1 MANKKDDDFDFKWDD
16 DASFD
21 SELDNFGG
29 DVNEYHPDEL
39 KDAKKDRNP
48 VINKLKSIAPT
59 IHDAGSAVLAGAG
72 KQIGR
77 SIEDNV
83 PEVYQTYTNATY
95 VLSEA
100 ETLRNQVTDKVKP
113 WWNDTKR
120 TLRKLSQQLEG
131 QMPFGLDKKIL
142 KLVGEEERDQ
152 QYKQP
157 SKEDMRREQMNS
169 NINNIFELQMQKS
182 MEQQKDNILNR
193 TLDRRVA
200 NIHHKENAGFLS
212 KIAENAV
219 FQHAFTSSVFTAYL
233 KKDLELKYK
242 HFYIAEDTLEVFK
255 NHARAVDNKL
265 DAVIK
270 NTALPEADKIYMR
283 ERISTGLKNKL
294 ADTFNNKLQ
303 NYFGE
308 VSKKILRHVSEG
320 LDLGKILT
328 DALGSQVDMLEIM
341 NDPEMAAMGGMG
353 SEPSLFT
360 KKGLMH
366 LALGNIGGFFAKRA
380 LKPLWN
386 KVPQETQELLRQY
399 FRKGRNGLALLMDDL
414 RSGRIKGVPDELK
427 SLLQAITPKLNDKL
441 DKGFVLNEGFQT
453 LDQGAKF
460 TTKFVK
466 TVEDIIPGY
475 LAMQTR
481 YLEMMATNKDSG
493 IQTWNFK
500 TMSFENEKDRWARTR
515 ERIDVSNDAG
525 GYRLKTAVVETRK
538 MLEHK
543 AQRYGATGD
552 LIMDRVKKS
561 LQTYHPE
568 IELFIVNLAYSDE
581 YYQVKPDEF
590 VKELDAIVK
599 AESMDDLVK
608 MPLYRIGFED
618 IEHVK
623 QVAGFWLDM
632 LADRSRDGKTE
643 VMPDKAAIVS
653 FNNRLL
659 DERANITRSYTAIAE
674 DELRQGNF
682 DVLRALGAKVD
693 SKGNFVYNLR
703 ALRRNE
709 FKTTNKIDINK
720 DISKEEIEKYNET
733 FQYREWNNANDKN
746 ALLER
751 LKNFLGNMK
760 NMNPRDI
767 VDSGGKGMFAWF
779 WKKFKGE
786 NKEKEMEKAWE
797 KVLHNVDVT
806 KDFLVNTYNDATDTL
821 EGWYKQLHIS
831 SVQELLD
838 IIANADSTNAI
849 AWRLLKRMLIVK
861 NAEGKNELR
870 DLSDLDAAEW
880 YDWFS
885 HLSNP
890 SSAADQF
897 NKGTAAS
904 NLLLTLF
911 PLDIKALIFAI
922 NNDPDL
928 VKKMKLV
935 NQQFNSNDPETVKQ
949 RQDELKKL
957 AGAAIADTKKK
968 IESRSTAY
976 STMQSAKTDE
986 LSKNIAHQVKK
997 AKEDRAYE
1005 MNQISTTGFN
1015 GTVEHSYA
1023 QQQLDVLRH
1032 MDAVLGDFYHAFI
1045 SDKFRADERKRMK
1058 KTYGSV
1064 KDNGE
1069 YRHDNGPASKEDKI
1083 EFYFNQLNDL
1093 YDARNAAKVSKN
1105 EKDENEA
1112 TKKIVN
1118 IMKEIYGS
1126 DKVNAENLHDYVVRF
1141 DSEYNELKNK
1151 DDYVADNRS
1160 KIRVNETAEFNPYT
1174 LRTEKLSAEDMARYK
1189 SVAEHDAAIINDIIA
1204 KADEH
1209 NRDGLKLSDSQK
1221 SLMRTKEQRK
1231 LFITRAREA
1240 FLDQLKNMPNGQF
1253 IKAIPYASE
1262 IPQIGDTANEIRD
1275 LINNNRAALL
1285 SDVNYYIPIPLI
1297 YSILAK
1303 DYVKI
1308 IDNVDKNVQKYWR
1321 YAIKQML
1328 TSRMDSLHKY
1338 SGVITPLEMMGT
1350 LIQPVDNVLEF
1361 ITQLHDDVNDS
1372 LRTNDISSVNKS
1384 IARYRFMDK
1393 SEQEVKKSFDID
1405 FDDLIQLA
1413 SAKSMADYT
1422 NINKQLSEKYKRDI
1436 DIDNDTLIEA
1446 LSRVSDYRNAE
1457 KSKYAQR
1464 HNNAGYSSKI
1474 SDIKKKLNTFSNDT
1488 SKFKDKSSG
1497 ELDALTLD
1505 ALSRRYSNDIE
1516 FRRTSDIIES
1526 IRNNFSTYED
1536 INENGAE
1543 ALQRMLTGLLQHH
1556 EFAEGT
1562 TIDDL
1567 FEAITGK
1574 DYNTTVYGEE
1584 TDDITSIINNL
1595 KGIQPQPEI
1604 LALPLA
1610 NSHRKK
1616 LNGQS
1621 KKTKNKHRLKNAR
1634 KHASGG
1640 SYPSS
1645 TNRFRELARE
1655 YIGLTKLWD
1664 GKSMPDPAVL
1674 QKMQTGLAKF
1684 EYSSDKDYVNFRP
1697 YFKRRIQLDS
1707 TKALYDFLQRH
1718 PEYRDRHLESL
1729 VNNVCL
1735 CMRTAS
1741 ESQAQSPLN
1750 DADKLTLQG
1759 AAELLK
1765 LGPSARI
1772 GRNAAH
1778 SIILYPDNYPLML
1791 PVLYHEL
1798 GHIVDR
1804 NANALQPRALKE
1816 LTGYGA
1822 IDPGMVGHAAKG
1834 ARYEHHAD
1842 WYGIRKTYE
1851 SDNGPGKVHEYLRTL
1866 MKSVEGDK
1874 HHGDIY
1880 VKDSENAKPRI
1891 AIIGRGVDIGA
1902 YAYKIVRNDGTIDW
1916 IPLDD
1921 TYHISRAV
1929 YQIKDVYTGDTL
1941 ANPIQVISIE
1951 DIRKTQKSMTQGGTV
1966 GLCAYSPDTND
1977 YALATDDSDMKYR
1990 TNLMYRALRRYGM
2003 DPNKARK
2010 EGKEPIKEMY
2020 AKGGNFDLNEHMQLD
2035 DAAAKYIEKAMSKP
2049 GGPTAAEFKK
2059 IQKLHAEA
2067 LRRFITRNP
2076 SMRNAAAEQYL
2087 NNGIPVLQ
2095 WDTNK
2100 LSSLSPY
2107 DQQVGKMLFGDFYKR
2122 GGRYMNAGGRA
2133 HGTSIKGKNAN
2144 AVIELGYDTPID
2156 FNTLFTLDHES
2167 QHILD
2172 KRAQPGSYNLAKYA
2186 GREHIG
2192 VGAPWEHYANLGA
2205 IKSQIGRGNIDQL
2218 IEMMQYLNET
2228 ANDSVNDNRYLAKQI
2243 RRMLHKA
2250 GVDTSAY
2257 STTTKST
2264 AQEVDDGTEDI
2275 IRQLCK
2281 QGRNPKDWDT
2291 VSNQEKIQLL
2301 YWLKEN
2307 KANLAG
2313 MGINIADSSID
2324 KLIAKYSGSI
2334 KKYAK
2339 GGNIALAYSKQLLE
2353 DKKLDDELRKK
2364 YKYGK
2369 YFDEKYSSAELMQIR
2384 STLSPQEQQIFDAEC
2399 ADFNNNWLPRFVNR
2413 LKPFRSSRWEKHTN
2427 GIPVIDANKIN
2438 QNIKFSP
2445 WDREYINALLGA
2457 LTTTPAL
2464 ADPTSKLIWA
2474 RSNNQN
2480 KLLKGV
2486 LLHEASHIVDK
2497 DALPTANISIQDAH
2511 SGKGARFEKR
2521 ADWNAVKRLLAAG
2534 DINGVRG
2541 FINWLQRFAKEEKND
2556 PHRHITDVGWR
2567 ADLLTRAVKRYG
2579 YDLNQGLKHK
2589 RYAKGDNFDAAD
2601 VIQNYTNKYNEISG
2615 ITRSRYKDKASN
2627 SLIEST
2633 LAGKDYDDII
2643 DLENEMSWDAGD
2655 DGQLQNAI
2663 DYAKL
2668 CDKLEYLLRKAPILD
2683 KTDYYRQ
2690 WLNIPS
2696 TVHVAAIHL
2705 KEDTIKKHC
2714 PNLDA
2719 DFWSVLAEAKRN
2731 CPAMCA
2737 IKDPRYKNSG
2747 YIIRR
2752 LTASDKQYKALELF
2766 AIAHELGHIVA
2777 ERGTIYGTGG
2787 DLAHSGRGHYTE
2799 KHADMYGLKRYLTD
2813 VGPADLSHII
2823 NWLAWTASS
2832 SRGDDFA
2839 ESKSNGSDGRWRSD
2853 LIRRYIRMRKHKGD
2867 PLYANFK
2874 DEDLQSKF
2882 RNKYANGDA
2891 ISFDLPIDQ
2900 YGGYVDQP
2908 TEILGGSG
2916 IAGEAGGETIIPHK
2930 YNERFKELIYR
2941 CLKDTVGE
2949 NMARR
2954 VLRMMKP
2961 SDTTQDKLGI
2971 NLPDASDSR
2980 MFAKGGFFKRWWNK
2994 LFSHDEEPDKKDQ
3007 PESNEKRKKL
3017 AEELARIMEQLADA
3031 DEDNASGPTAD
3042 LFRRRDELEKEL
3054 NGLDNPIKTEDKP
3067 KEEYTQRHEPTSIR
3081 NILLNI
3087 MESNEAI
3094 YRKMGDGL
3102 LVVDLASMLD
3112 KLKNTELLNKLK
3124 SLKIGERIKNFIFG
3138 AYGTGKGLVHGAYN
3152 IGKNIVKTAA
3162 MNVGSFGRHMFTN
3175 KVCDVYLKSKIEGE
3189 KHGELKISASE
3200 LEHGAIFAD
3209 EECTKPIYSVADIHP
3224 PVYRKVNK
3232 NGTETPEKAINEEE
3246 AKDGLVDVEGN
3257 SLLRFG
3263 GKIGRFLRHVATT
3276 PLKAILTHKN
3286 WERLK
3291 GLGSS
3296 IMSGIGSGVN
3306 GLLDAY
3312 CDVYTTKKL
3321 EKPLV
3326 RGDSIKEGRLVRVLE
3341 GGKIKVVPTVF
3352 DIDGPCWLLVDD
3364 ETNPGE
3370 RKLGN
3375 NEVITETDITDGL
3388 CHKDGSPI
3396 ESTKIAKA
3404 TAMLRRAIGAVGN
3417 GIASLTGGAFGIG
3430 ATVIGW
3436 AWNKGKAAAGWVK
3449 DRVKDAFTAKNPYI
3463 DVYVIRNNAKK
3474 IVMHADELKT
3484 NKATHVYCYI
3494 DKETGKESPVLSA
3507 YGIDAPVYDMR
3518 GTKKEG
3524 TDEYDG
3530 TPVEIISQDDV
3541 DKQAIYDIAGNQLT
3555 KWAGR
3560 SLAGKIGTA
3569 ALGAVKVGWKALKGL
3584 GKGLWNVGKTVLG
3597 SVGTLL
3603 GEGGATIT
3611 GFFTKAWSSTLDFF
3625 KNSVI
3630 SRKDLQEIVG
3640 DRLLDIYGLLYK
3652 YMPRRKYIEGPD
3664 LDNNGAVDGSWEDYE
3679 QKRKEREAK
3688 REQSDQQ
3695 NKDGSNAEHD
3705 DRSFWSKVKDAF
3717 RSGFG
3722 GDGDDSSGGFFS
3734 NLLDMYM
3741 GYLGF
3746 KDAKGLFG
3754 KLFGRKGAAGATA
3767 ATNVA
3772 RAATVTEAAMSGKKG
3787 LFKRFAS
3794 FINGLF
3800 ARPQNVNG
3808 VVKAGGIYNAKKW
3821 LKELFFGNM
3830 SSGGEKRGIVNV
3842 IRGLF
3847 HKKGAAA
3854 AGEAAASSTA
3864 EAGKMATAWNWFKGL
3879 FGKGAAG
3886 KAAEKEIAALQAKA
3900 AAHHAKFMGAAAGKA
3915 ATNAAAKAAAKGVLG
3930 RIGARLAAATTANL
3944 SGPVIGQIIS
3954 AGMYLW
3960 TGYEIIKYFAT
3971 DSSKVKGLRPVRF
3984 KAYGVSPKYWE
3995 AIEDLE
4001 TDTFSEFKAGHA
4013 EGVPV
4018 DRLKKFGY
4026 KIDFLDAS
4034 EMAYGG
4040 DKLEYIKTWYRFK
4053 FVPFYQKYAQSI
4065 IIACKLDPNSQPKG
4079 DDIPDEVYSTI
4090 ILQLTKGFDRIN
4102 VGPLK
4107 ELKLDKVSYE
4117 KWLAK
4122 KREKDREEGL
4132 ESGKYNNKDLADN
4145 TLTGAASK
4153 LVGNVSDHLGYA
4165 WNEFKHG
4172 NILNAIGAV
4181 GKAHR
4186 AATVKL
4192 VAYVAQV
4199 VGGFVPGLFMGL
4211 FHNEKSTNEK
4221 AWDEVRF
4228 KLYGLDKAHVSKRE
4242 YERISKLIKDFEI
4255 HQIHVIDGEEKM
4267 VEEDL
4272 RDLAEEIFTERV
4284 RKNIK
4289 SRLSTSGLST
4299 IATSKDLYPES
4310 TGFVISW
4317 YKRIFLPIFALYAN
4331 GVRAAC
4337 GGKPGDNIVIDSIP
4351 ADQRADLL
4359 KEFERQAK
4367 AMLAKNIDTEILRL
4381 SPDGLF
4387 DYLAMR
4393 SEEDI
4398 AEFAK
4403 DSKDLVSEDELGF
4416 SAKLSRNLDDAG
4428 NDLAKAW
4435 SLKFKDPGKAL
4446 GLAIKGVG
4454 KAIWGTFKTV
4464 GKSIGQSVSDFL
4476 HGSANEHRW
4485 ETRFFD
4491 YGFTSRSGSSD
4502 VFKNQ
4507 NLRAMEEFEAEAGK
4521 QLLEDNTGKPDEQ
4534 YFVRIALNSGFIED
4548 CCQKVFGSGS
4558 GIGEYTLAAT
4568 NTRTLNSAILKYS
4581 TPIGWIDTLGSK
4593 FKNKVFGINT
4603 LSELKEKLIKYLVGN
4618 VKDNADPN
4626 KAKLNIKA
4634 KIGDIINYL
4643 DFWWTVRFKPVFDTF
4658 IGVIN
4663 GYGVEPDDID
4673 VDNIPEESRKQ
4684 AYDEYKKEVAAVLK
4698 KDNVLVYNLSAA
4710 GCAAYLKQLDEYR
4723 KDAKDGVINDAR
4735 NPLAKYYKEKEE
4747 EFENTVVAAVVAN
4760 APALDKEEKFRVA
4773 KSLAKASM
4781 EIDSE
4786 LNDVNIMSKYAAKD
4800 ILAKLGVIDL
4810 IHPSRS
4816 VKDTIYSIL
4825 LRLTVGENKYDTIAK
4840 NSSTFFRDDTLGK
4853 LFVDFLENAHKCLYG
4868 TDVDNLDKY
4877 LKEFAKSC
4885 AQSGL
4890 FVIKYKGVDMLL
4902 PNCEYLNAW
4911 INTEYRNISIDDPVA
4926 VYFSNWFAYRFM
4938 PYYAYFVTLV
4948 NKATDE
4954 KDPKKFPDISK
4965 LSVMRRNYIIDK
4977 LAKSEHKGLISFKA
4991 RSMKIDGYSIDAY
5004 FRKLN
5009 ETEGN
5014 AKAIGQGL
5022 RSNGRKF
5029 LEERRKELEKQLAED
5044 REKRK
5049 LTNQSK
5055 EDVKRYVE
5063 DKNLADVD
5071 VLSTGRPGALIG
5083 GKNTKQKGRSCTE
5096 EERQYIYNFLTS
5108 ELGLT
5113 PEQAAAVMGNMMAES
5128 TMSPTA
5134 INKDGGGDGAHG
5146 LFQWRGP
5153 RLKGG
5158 GGYTGLIP
5166 FAKALGLDPYSVEA
5180 QMKYFKHE
5188 IETVP
5193 YERSQFNKY
5202 VRSIVTDP
5210 RNPNKTIAQAA
5221 VGFRKGFERC
5231 GDYETRDSERVGYAK
5246 DFYRKYGPGEVPS
5259 HLPNT
5264 SVLDTATADNTGTTG
5279 AVTNTPPVATSQS
5292 TNVQADIATA
5302 PANTTSSVGV
5312 SGSKQPTY
5320 SGSYGNVSDQTK
5332 KACDYVTAHSHERSL
5347 GKCARYVANALQAA
5361 GYKFNRQPS
5370 AYMYHTNGI
5379 LTKMGFTCMGS
5390 TNARPQAGDVCVINR
5405 FKGHPHGHICMYNG
5419 QQWISDFRQR
5429 TASPYKAGAPGGIW
5443 YYRPN
5448 GSTTSSTNNATTN
5461 IVSNVNSDIVKNNQI
5476 VYEHAVNK
5484 VRNNSVVEQ
5493 VKPTP
5498 TSVISN
5504 TSTEGTNDN
5513 IRTLSAMQTDITNA
5527 NSGNAPIVSELKL
5540 ISSILSAFKGD
5551 VSGFIHMLTNTT
5563 GLAKTGDTTKP
5574 TTTVTNNK
5582 SISDEGLRI
5591 LVDKLNEL
5599 AQLITTT
5606 NPNAART
5613 SPKYH
5618 ARDDYMQGYPL
5629 QTNKV
5634 SS

>member
-1 MANKKDDDFDFKWDD
+1 MANKDDDFDFKWDD

-29 DVNEYHPDEL
+29 DVNEYHPDEV

-48 VINKLKSIAPT
+48 VISKLKSIAPT

-72 KQIGR
+72 KQIGK

-120 TLRKLSQQLEG
+120 TLRRLSQQLEG

-169 NINNIFELQMQKS
+169 NINDIFELQMQKS

-270 NTALPEADKIYMR
+270 NTALPEADKVYMS
-283 ERISTGLKNKL
+283 ERISSGLKNKL

-308 VSKKILRHVSEG
+308 VSKKILRHVNEG

-353 SEPSLFT
+353 SEPSLFS

-386 KVPQETQELLRQY
+386 KVPQETQELLKQY

-561 LQTYHPE
+561 LQAYHPE

-599 AESMDDLVK
+599 AESMDDLAK
-608 MPLYRIGFED
+608 MPLYNIGFED

-659 DERANITRSYTAIAE
+659 DERSNITRSYTAIAE

-709 FKTTNKIDINK
+709 FKTTNKININE

-733 FQYREWNNANDKN
+733 FQYREWANANDKN

-751 LKNFLGNMK
+751 LKNFLGNIK
-760 NMNPRDI
+760 NMNPRDV

-797 KVLHNVDVT
+797 KVLHGVDVT
-806 KDFLVNTYNDATDTL
+806 KDFLVNAYNDATNTL
-821 EGWYKQLHIS
+821 EGWYKQLHIH

-838 IIANADSTNAI
+838 IIANADSKNEK

-890 SSAADQF
+890 SSAAEQF

-1058 KTYGSV
+1058 ETYGSV

-1093 YDARNAAKVSKN
+1093 YDERNAAKVSKN
-1105 EKDENEA
+1105 IKDENEA

-1118 IMKEIYGS
+1118 IMKEIYGR
-1126 DKVNAENLHDYVVRF
+1126 DKVNAKNLHDYVVRF

-1174 LRTEKLSAEDMARYK
+1174 LRTENLSAEDMTMYN
-1189 SVAEHDAAIINDIIA
+1189 SVAERDAAIINDIIA

-1209 NRDGLKLSDSQK
+1209 NPDGSKFSDSQK
-1221 SLMRTKEQRK
+1221 SRMRIKEQRK

-1240 FLDQLKNMPNGQF
+1240 FLDQLKNMSDGQF
-1253 IKAIPYASE
+1253 IKAIPYASK
-1262 IPQIGDTANEIRD
+1262 IPQIGDTAKKIRD
-1275 LINNNRAALL
+1275 LINNNRDDLL
-1285 SDVNYYIPIPLI
+1285 KDVDFYIPMPLV
-1297 YSILAK
+1297 YNILTK

-1308 IDNVDKNVQKYWR
+1308 IDNADKNVQKYWR
-1321 YAIKQML
+1321 YAIKRML
-1328 TSRMDSLHKY
+1328 TSRMDSLRKY
-1338 SGVITPLEMMGT
+1338 SSTITSLEMMGT
-1350 LIQPVDNVLEF
+1350 FIQPVDNVLEF
-1361 ITQLHDDVNDS
+1361 IKQLHNDVNVA
-1372 LRTNDISSVNKS
+1372 LRKGDTSGATKS
-1384 IARYRFMDK
+1384 MARYMFMGK

-1413 SAKSMADYT
+1413 SAKSMTDYT

-1436 DIDNDTLIEA
+1436 DIDNDMLIEA
-1446 LSRVSDYRNAE
+1446 LSRISDYRNAE
-1457 KSKYAQR
+1457 KYKYAQR
-1464 HNNAGYSSKI
+1464 HNAAGYSSKI
-1474 SDIKKKLNTFSNDT
+1474 SDIKTK
-1488 SKFKDKSSG
+1488 
-1497 ELDALTLD
+1497 
-1505 ALSRRYSNDIE
+1505 LSRLSDTTSNIQGESREVLDEFNRRYLNNAE
-1516 FRRTSDIIES
+1516 FRRTSDIIEL

-1536 INENGAE
+1536 INENSVE
-1543 ALQRMLTGLLQHH
+1543 SLQRMLTELLQHH

-1616 LNGQS
+1616 LNGS
-1621 KKTKNKHRLKNAR
+1621 KKKTKNKHRLKNAK

-1640 SYPSS
+1640 SY
-1645 TNRFRELARE
+1645 
-1655 YIGLTKLWD
+1655 
-1664 GKSMPDPAVL
+1664 
-1674 QKMQTGLAKF
+1674 
-1684 EYSSDKDYVNFRP
+1684 
-1697 YFKRRIQLDS
+1697 
-1707 TKALYDFLQRH
+1707 
-1718 PEYRDRHLESL
+1718 
-1729 VNNVCL
+1729 
-1735 CMRTAS
+1735 
-1741 ESQAQSPLN
+1741 
-1750 DADKLTLQG
+1750 
-1759 AAELLK
+1759 
-1765 LGPSARI
+1765 
-1772 GRNAAH
+1772 
-1778 SIILYPDNYPLML
+1778 
-1791 PVLYHEL
+1791 
-1798 GHIVDR
+1798 
-1804 NANALQPRALKE
+1804 
-1816 LTGYGA
+1816 
-1822 IDPGMVGHAAKG
+1822 
-1834 ARYEHHAD
+1834 
-1842 WYGIRKTYE
+1842 
-1851 SDNGPGKVHEYLRTL
+1851 
-1866 MKSVEGDK
+1866 
-1874 HHGDIY
+1874 
-1880 VKDSENAKPRI
+1880 
-1891 AIIGRGVDIGA
+1891 
-1902 YAYKIVRNDGTIDW
+1902 
-1916 IPLDD
+1916 
-1921 TYHISRAV
+1921 
-1929 YQIKDVYTGDTL
+1929 
-1941 ANPIQVISIE
+1941 
-1951 DIRKTQKSMTQGGTV
+1951 
-1966 GLCAYSPDTND
+1966 
-1977 YALATDDSDMKYR
+1977 
-1990 TNLMYRALRRYGM
+1990 
-2003 DPNKARK
+2003 
-2010 EGKEPIKEMY
+2010 
-2020 AKGGNFDLNEHMQLD
+2020 DLNEHMQLD

-2049 GGPTAAEFKK
+2049 GGPTATEFKK

-2076 SMRNAAAEQYL
+2076 GMRNAAAEQYL

-2144 AVIELGYDTPID
+2144 AVIELGYDTPVD

-2172 KRAQPGSYNLAKYA
+2172 KRAQPGTYNLSKYM

-2205 IKSQIGRGNIDQL
+2205 IKSQIGRGNVDQL

-2399 ADFNNNWLPRFVNR
+2399 ADFNNSWLPRFVNR

-2445 WDREYINALLGA
+2445 WDREYINALLGV

-2497 DALPTANISIQDAH
+2497 DALPTANISVQDAH
-2511 SGKGARFEKR
+2511 SGKGARFEKH

-2556 PHRHITDVGWR
+2556 PHRHITDVGYR
-2567 ADLLTRAVKRYG
+2567 ADLLIRAAKRYG

-2589 RYAKGDNFDAAD
+2589 RYAKGDNFDVAD
-2601 VIQNYTNKYNEISG
+2601 EIQNYQNRYGELSK

-2627 SLIEST
+2627 SLIEAT
-2633 LAGKDYDDII
+2633 LAGKDYNAIV
-2643 DLENEMSWDAGD
+2643 DLENEMPWDVD
-2655 DGQLQNAI
+2655 EGQLQNAI
-2663 DYAKL
+2663 DSAKW

-2719 DFWSVLAEAKRN
+2719 DFWSILAEAKRN
-2731 CPAMCA
+2731 LTAMCA

-2766 AIAHELGHIVA
+2766 AIAHELGHIVT

-2813 VGPADLSHII
+2813 VGPTDLSHII

-2874 DEDLQSKF
+2874 DEYLQSKF

-3017 AEELARIMEQLADA
+3017 AEELARIMEQLADV

-3112 KLKNTELLNKLK
+3112 KLKNTELLKKLK

-3152 IGKNIVKTAA
+3152 IGKSIVKTAA

-3175 KVCDVYLKSKIEGE
+3175 KVCDVYLKSEIAGE
-3189 KHGELKISASE
+3189 KHGPKKIEASE
-3200 LEHGAIFAD
+3200 LINGTIFAD
-3209 EECTKPIYSVADIHP
+3209 KECTKPIYSVADIHP
-3224 PVYRKVNK
+3224 PVYRKVKDADGN
-3232 NGTETPEKAINEEE
+3232 ETVKEAIGEDERELVNEEGE
-3246 AKDGLVDVEGN
+3246 P
-3257 SLLRFG
+3257 LLRFG

-3312 CDVYTTKKL
+3312 CDVYTTKNL

-3326 RGDSIKEGRLVRVLE
+3326 YGESIKEGRLVRVLE

-3352 DIDGPCWLLVDD
+3352 DIDGPCSLLIDD
-3364 ETNPGE
+3364 PDKPGE

-3375 NEVITETDITDGL
+3375 EVIKETDITDGL

-3449 DRVKDAFTAKNPYI
+3449 DRVKDAFTAKDPYI
-3463 DVYVIRNNAKK
+3463 DVCIIKNGKLEVVITGE
-3474 IVMHADELKT
+3474 DLKT
-3484 NKATHVYCYI
+3484 NKATLKYCFRD
-3494 DKETGKESPVLSA
+3494 DKGEYKPVLSA
-3507 YGIDAPVYDMR
+3507 YGIDSPVYTMV
-3518 GTKKEG
+3518 GE
-3524 TDEYDG
+3524 DG
-3530 TPVEIISQDDV
+3530 KTLEQPRCVIKQEDLDV
-3541 DKQAIYDIAGNQLT
+3541 GVFDTAGNKLT

-3569 ALGAVKVGWKALKGL
+3569 ALGAVKVGWRALKGL

-3597 SVGTLL
+3597 SIGTLL
-3603 GEGGATIT
+3603 GEGGATVT

-3652 YMPRRKYIEGPD
+3652 YMPRREYVKGPD
-3664 LDNNGAVDGSWEDYE
+3664 LNNDGIVDGSWEDYE

-3688 REQSDQQ
+3688 REQSDKSDKDHP
-3695 NKDGSNAEHD
+3695 NAERDDGS
-3705 DRSFWSKVKDAF
+3705 SFMSKIKEAF
-3717 RSGFG
+3717 LSGFG
-3722 GDGDDSSGGFFS
+3722 GGESSTSFLDWVLGGLGLKSFFT
-3734 NLLDMYM
+3734 
-3741 GYLGF
+3741 G
-3746 KDAKGLFG
+3746 
-3754 KLFGRKGAAGATA
+3754 KGAGAAA

-3821 LKELFFGNM
+3821 LKELFFGDPF
-3830 SSGGEKRGIVNV
+3830 SDGKKHGIVNE
-3842 IRGLF
+3842 IRGFF
-3847 HKKGAAA
+3847 HKKGATA
-3854 AGEAAASSTA
+3854 AGEATASSATK
-3864 EAGKMATAWNWFKGL
+3864 AGKMATAWNWFKGL
-3879 FGKGAAG
+3879 FGKGATR
-3886 KAAEKEIAALQAKA
+3886 AA
-3900 AAHHAKFMGAAAGKA
+3900 GAAVGGTATSTTASA
-3915 ATNAAAKAAAKGVLG
+3915 ATNVAAKAAAKGVLG
-3930 RIGARLAAATTANL
+3930 RIGARLAAGTAANL

-3960 TGYEIIKYFAT
+3960 TGYEIIKYFVT

-4228 KLYGLDKAHVSKRE
+4228 KLYGLDKTHVSKKE

-4310 TGFVISW
+4310 TGFVVSW
-4317 YKRIFLPIFALYAN
+4317 YKRIFLPIFTLYAN
-4331 GVRAAC
+4331 AVRAAC
-4337 GGKPGDNIVIDSIP
+4337 GNKPGDNIVIDSIP
-4351 ADQRADLL
+4351 EDQRADLL

-4416 SAKLSRNLDDAG
+4416 GAKLSRNLDDAG

-4464 GKSIGQSVSDFL
+4464 GKSIGQSVADFL

-4507 NLRAMEEFEAEAGK
+4507 NLKAMEEFEAEAGK

-4534 YFVRIALNSGFIED
+4534 FFVRIALNSGFIED
-4548 CCQKVFGSGS
+4548 CCQKIFGSGS
-4558 GIGEYTLAAT
+4558 GIGEVTLNAT
-4568 NTRTLNSAILKYS
+4568 NTRTFKSAIARYGS
-4581 TPIGWIDTLGSK
+4581 IFGWIDTIHST

-4603 LSELKEKLIKYLVGN
+4603 LSELKEKLINYLIGN
-4618 VKDNADPN
+4618 VKDNVDPN
-4626 KAKLNIKA
+4626 RAKLNIKT

-4658 IGVIN
+4658 ISVIN

-4684 AYDEYKKEVAAVLK
+4684 AYDEYKKEVATVLK

-4723 KDAKDGVINDAR
+4723 NDARDGVINDAR

-4747 EFENTVVAAVVAN
+4747 EFENTVVASVVAN

-4810 IHPSRS
+4810 IHPSRG

-4825 LRLTVGENKYDTIAK
+4825 LKLTMGGNYYDKIAK
-4840 NSSTFFRDDTLGK
+4840 NSATFFRDKTLGE

-4868 TDVDNLDKY
+4868 TDEDNLDKY

-4885 AQSGL
+4885 AQSNL
-4890 FVIKYKGVDMLL
+4890 FIIKYKGVDILL
-4902 PNCEYLNAW
+4902 PNCASLNAW
-4911 INTEYRNISIDDPVA
+4911 IKTEYRNISIDDPVA
-4926 VYFSNWFAYRFM
+4926 VYFGNWFAYRFM

-4954 KDPKKFPDISK
+4954 KDLKKFPDISK

-4977 LAKSEHKGLISFKA
+4977 LAKSERKGLISFKA
-4991 RSMKIDGYSIDAY
+4991 KSMKIDGYSFDAY
-5004 FRKLN
+5004 FRKLS

-5014 AKAIGQGL
+5014 AKAIGHEL

-5049 LTNQSK
+5049 AANQSK
-5055 EDVKRYVE
+5055 EGVKQYVE
-5063 DKNLADVD
+5063 DKNLADVN

-5083 GKNTKQKGRSCTE
+5083 GKNTKRKGRSCTE

-5158 GGYTGLIP
+5158 GVYTGLIP

-5193 YERSQFNKY
+5193 YERSQFNSL

-5210 RNPNKTIAQAA
+5210 RNPNKTIAQAV

-5231 GDYETRDSERVGYAK
+5231 GDYEARDSERVGYAK
-5246 DFYRKYGPGEVPS
+5246 DFYRKYGPGQVPS
-5259 HLPNT
+5259 YMPNT
-5264 SVLDTATADNTGTTG
+5264 SVLDTATTDNTGTTG
-5279 AVTNTPPVATSQS
+5279 ANVQNSVGLSNTQRAENNHVYTASGHFNSGKFNTSTVPDITIPDGSNVILPTDSNVITSQFGKRNVKGGSRDHKGIDLRARTGSPVKALKDGVVIKAGGSYNEVFIQHSDGIISKYLHNSKICVRNGQCVKAGELIALAGGKGPKGPNQYGPHLHLGIFKGNTPIDPE
-5292 TNVQADIATA
+5292 I
-5302 PANTTSSVGV
+5302 
-5312 SGSKQPTY
+5312 Y
-5320 SGSYGNVSDQTK
+5320 L
-5332 KACDYVTAHSHERSL
+5332 R
-5347 GKCARYVANALQAA
+5347 
-5361 GYKFNRQPS
+5361 
-5370 AYMYHTNGI
+5370 
-5379 LTKMGFTCMGS
+5379 
-5390 TNARPQAGDVCVINR
+5390 
-5405 FKGHPHGHICMYNG
+5405 
-5419 QQWISDFRQR
+5419 
-5429 TASPYKAGAPGGIW
+5429 KAGIKLTLKDTKGVPHNTPLSDVDATG
-5443 YYRPN
+5443 
-5448 GSTTSSTNNATTN
+5448 TTGDENIIINPSQQTDKVYDNKPD
-5461 IVSNVNSDIVKNNQI
+5461 IVSNFREQYKQSMNDATAQAS
-5476 VYEHAVNK
+5476 AK
-5484 VRNNSVVEQ
+5484 VRASQTPVE
-5493 VKPTP
+5493 KPTP
-5498 TSVISN
+5498 ASVISN

-5551 VSGFIHMLTNTT
+5551 VSGFIHMLTNTA
-5563 GLAKTGDTTKP
+5563 GLTKAGDTTKA

-5606 NPNAART
+5606 NPNVART